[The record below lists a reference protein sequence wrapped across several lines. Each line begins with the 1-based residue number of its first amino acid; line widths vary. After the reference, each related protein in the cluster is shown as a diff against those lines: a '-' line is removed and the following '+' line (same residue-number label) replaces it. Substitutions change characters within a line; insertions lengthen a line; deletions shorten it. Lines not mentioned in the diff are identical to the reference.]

1 MYMILYS
8 LYWRRDRKAARRPR
22 PAAASSSSY
31 RGNLSGEAAD
41 CACASD
47 LMMVLLLLIAAVASA
62 PVAVTSTEGWYTPIP
77 GGAQYLPCTLVQS
90 PTIRRA
96 VQHHARGGAWHRT
109 LCSSAAPAYSS
120 AGEAAFRTTKPS
132 SSHPEVV

>member
-1 MYMILYS
+1 MRRSIL
-8 LYWRRDRKAARRPR
+8 LVFDLDGVPVYWRRDRKAARRPV
-22 PAAASSSSY
+22 AAASSSSY

-77 GGAQYLPCTLVQS
+77 GGAQYLPCTLV
-90 PTIRRA
+90 
-96 VQHHARGGAWHRT
+96 H
-109 LCSSAAPAYSS
+109 PA
-120 AGEAAFRTTKPS
+120 
-132 SSHPEVV
+132 